1 MATMQPIGSSRSKKD
16 LVTATL
22 RNAILNGEL
31 TPGTRL
37 VIEDLAR
44 QLGVSP
50 IPVREA
56 LQHLDAD
63 GYVAIEPY
71 LGARVT
77 PIEAESVVEVFSLLE
92 MMEVVSSRA
101 ACQRMSNDDFGVL
114 EQILLKMDS
123 LARDPELWSQE
134 NRLFHKFIC
143 DKSGTRL
150 VGSLM
155 SKVLDHWDR
164 LHRYFLKD
172 VFAQRLPQ
180 AQREHWKILN
190 ALKRRDLA
198 ETEAAIRRH
207 AQASLSAYT
216 KHLSLAR
223 KQRVASPAGSGAL
236 LRDRR
241 GTSHKDER
249 GRSGKH
255 RNRTREPEKTVL

>member
-1 MATMQPIGSSRSKKD
+1 MQPIGSSRSKKE
-16 LVTATL
+16 LVIATL

-37 VIEDLAR
+37 VIDDLAR

-56 LQHLDAD
+56 LQQLDAD

-92 MMEVVSSRA
+92 IMEVISSRA
-101 ACQRMSNDDFGVL
+101 ACQRMSEEDFAVL

-123 LARDPELWSQE
+123 LAGDPELWSQE
-134 NRLFHKFIC
+134 NRHFHKFIC

-172 VFAQRLPQ
+172 VFARRLPQ
-180 AQREHWKILN
+180 AQREHWKILS
-190 ALKRRDLA
+190 ALRTRDPA

-207 AQASLSAYT
+207 TQASLSAYA
-216 KHLSLAR
+216 KHLSIAGAELVAPPTGKARLPTPRLFPLATSGQQGR
-223 KQRVASPAGSGAL
+223 HSSASAE
-236 LRDRR
+236 RR
-241 GTSHKDER
+241 RASEP
-249 GRSGKH
+249 GK
-255 RNRTREPEKTVL
+255 R